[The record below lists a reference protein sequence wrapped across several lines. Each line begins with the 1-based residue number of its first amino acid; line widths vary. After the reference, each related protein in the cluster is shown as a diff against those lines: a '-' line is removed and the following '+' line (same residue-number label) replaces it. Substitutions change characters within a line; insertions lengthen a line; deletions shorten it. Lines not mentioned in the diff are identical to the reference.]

1 MLSNSCSPTAGAAKS
16 NVPLETAS
24 NGIGINLF
32 AWTGTADGAGE
43 EVGDGRGVTVDII
56 VAVDVGRIVE
66 GGVALL
72 VGEGVGVWE
81 GTTGVGGGGGGV
93 LVGEIAAVWGRQRW
107 NRSMPAMQ
115 PSVRKRMPAMTM
127 SKEAVPT
134 NQKGTRGPAVGVA
147 MGIVGKDDNAGNT

>member
-81 GTTGVGGGGGGV
+81 GTTGVGGGGGWR
-93 LVGEIAAVWGRQRW
+93 VGRGDSGGLGQAAMEQV
-107 NRSMPAMQ
+107 
-115 PSVRKRMPAMTM
+115 
-127 SKEAVPT
+127 
-134 NQKGTRGPAVGVA
+134 
-147 MGIVGKDDNAGNT
+147 NAGNATFGEEENAGNDDEQGGRTN